1 MYVISDI
8 DISNN
13 YSCGTVINEIL
24 VRGRYTYTL
33 VQILFA
39 DTPY

>member
-1 MYVISDI
+1 MFDVAY
-8 DISNN
+8 
-13 YSCGTVINEIL
+13 TFINEIL